1 MTTSHRRRVLRGLTW
16 AALLLMLLVTS
27 VSAFLRLTQPRPDC
41 GVWPHC
47 RASVAAAVI
56 VASDRLAVDK
66 TTIDGARKL
75 HRMTASLALLTALA
89 LALLALARRPR
100 NWLVGRP
107 ALTLVA
113 LALGLSALG
122 IITPGSTAAPVL
134 IGNLLGGFLMVA
146 VAWRLTSRIGHPVA
160 TVTAKGLDRWV
171 LAGIALWMT
180 QAALG
185 AVSGTGRVASAS
197 IVHAL
202 MALAVV
208 LVVLQIGSY
217 ADRAGLRREG
227 MALIG
232 LAFGQFLLG
241 ASAAVFGAPL
251 LAILLHNF
259 FGALGLALLMTLF
272 GRVPLEAPKS

>member
-1 MTTSHRRRVLRGLTW
+1 
-16 AALLLMLLVTS
+16 
-27 VSAFLRLTQPRPDC
+27 
-41 GVWPHC
+41 
-47 RASVAAAVI
+47 
-56 VASDRLAVDK
+56 
-66 TTIDGARKL
+66 
-75 HRMTASLALLTALA
+75 MTASLALLTALA

-185 AVSGTGRVASAS
+185 ALSGTGRVASAS